1 MPEKSNEKKL
11 AELYNTFQSKDFRE
25 DIAKCIKS
33 KGDKG
38 MDYIPWPNVMDRFF
52 RSCPSATYEF
62 HTYNLKLN
70 QGGIQ
75 CETERPYMGDKET
88 GFFVKTSITCFGVTR
103 SMTSP
108 IYGRTFTS
116 VNLKPSARDIHNAQ
130 MRCLCKNAAMFGC
143 GIELWTREEEAQMK
157 AEAETPVSTGL
168 DEEDIVEV
176 AKEVF
181 EAKEVIDISTAPP
194 EETPEPRFNE
204 GVSPDQVCAKC
215 GAVMVTKN
223 GRYGSFWACPNYPE
237 CKFTQ
242 PIVSA

>member
-11 AELYNTFQSKDFRE
+11 AELYATFQSKDFRE

-62 HTYNLKLN
+62 HSYHLKLN
-70 QGGIQ
+70 NGGVQ
-75 CETERPYMGDKET
+75 CETQRPYMGDNTT
-88 GFFVKTSITCFGVTR
+88 GFFVKTSITCFGVSR

-108 IYGRTFTS
+108 VYGRTFTS
-116 VNLKPSARDIHNAQ
+116 VNLKPTARDIHNAQ

-143 GIELWTREEEAQMK
+143 GIELWTREEEAQME

-168 DEEDIVEV
+168 DEEDVIDV

-181 EAKEVIDISTAPP
+181 DASEVPPNDNPIAKVEEVAHS
-194 EETPEPRFNE
+194 
-204 GVSPDQVCAKC
+204 DQLCGKC

-223 GRYGSFWACPNYPE
+223 GRYGSFYACPNYPE
-237 CKFTQ
+237 CKFTK
-242 PIVSA
+242 PIVLLLL

>member
-181 EAKEVIDISTAPP
+181 EATEVIDIPTVPQA
-194 EETPEPRFNE
+194 PEPRFNE
-204 GVSPDQVCAKC
+204 GVSPDQVCKKC

-223 GRYGSFWACPNYPE
+223 GKFGSCWACPNYPD
-237 CKFTQ
+237 CKFTA
-242 PIVSA
+242 PITT